1 LKESLEGATSSSS
14 LEDWDQAKHRK
25 LSVTSPMMVDLEDSI
40 EEAKDD
46 ADEAEGLTMSVRPES
61 LP

>member
-1 LKESLEGATSSSS
+1 
-14 LEDWDQAKHRK
+14 
-25 LSVTSPMMVDLEDSI
+25 MMVDLEDSI